1 MVEKK
6 TVSVNWQTLFIIIPV
21 IDLWAS
27 YRIEKLRL
35 YLLVVIAIIVVEI
48 LGGFLIFGDSYADYF
63 LGEVITENLL
73 DVYDLVAVLVEIG
86 ISIVLIRMWTKE
98 WNFKIAEN
106 S

>member
-6 TVSVNWQTLFIIIPV
+6 TVSVNWQTLFMVIPV
-21 IDLWAS
+21 IDLWAT

-35 YLLVVIAIIVVEI
+35 YLLVLIAMLVVEFLGVALIFPDNFEDYYLSVELSDEHLVFAAVVIVVK
-48 LGGFLIFGDSYADYF
+48 
-63 LGEVITENLL
+63 
-73 DVYDLVAVLVEIG
+73 IG

-98 WNFKIAEN
+98 WNSKITEN